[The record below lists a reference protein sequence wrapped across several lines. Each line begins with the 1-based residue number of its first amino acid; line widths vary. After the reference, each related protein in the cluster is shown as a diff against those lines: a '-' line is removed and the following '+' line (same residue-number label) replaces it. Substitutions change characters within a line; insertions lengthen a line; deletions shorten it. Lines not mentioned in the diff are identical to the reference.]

1 MPRISLDTLLRLGLV
16 SKHERGGRH
25 PMARLDLARD
35 RSGLFAKT
43 PVRSPGRT
51 ARDRRKAIAGRK
63 VRRAQLIAAKK
74 R

>member
-1 MPRISLDTLLRLGLV
+1 MPRISLDRLSRLGLL
-16 SKHERGGRH
+16 SKHQSSHH
-25 PMARLDLARD
+25 PLARFDMARD
-35 RSGLFAKT
+35 RSGMFATK
-43 PVRSPGRT
+43 PVRSDRIT